1 MFLSVGPLYLDV
13 IVEYKVVS
21 VISSYFTLKI
31 KF

>member
-13 IVEYKVVS
+13 IVEYQVIS
-21 VISSYFTLKI
+21 VITSYFTAEI